1 MVLEPK
7 KYILNL
13 KYRSMEKY
21 GKRPKEVFFFEKK
34 YHCSSC
40 VCMTHEQVDDKRKIK
55 EYV

>member
-1 MVLEPK
+1 MVVEQN
-7 KYILNL
+7 KYILIL
-13 KYRSMEKY
+13 KYRNMEKY
-21 GKRPKEVFFFEKK
+21 EKRPKEVFFFEKK